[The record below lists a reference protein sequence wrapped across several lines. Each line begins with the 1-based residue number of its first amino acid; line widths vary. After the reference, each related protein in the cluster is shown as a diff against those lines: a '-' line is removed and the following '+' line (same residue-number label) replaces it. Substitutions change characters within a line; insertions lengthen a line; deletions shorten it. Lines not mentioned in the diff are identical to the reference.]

1 MRCLKRFGIGLRNIS
16 VLSLALLLLSV
27 STCWG
32 EVILTD
38 EEAMML
44 KQSLTS
50 AEKELTEQSS
60 RIESLETSLTEAEKQ
75 LTEAKST
82 QEGLQTTIEEQQSR
96 LEQLSTYLKEQ
107 KKEQRKQKLWTG
119 IKIVGAFV
127 IGGAVGYTAGSLF

>member
-1 MRCLKRFGIGLRNIS
+1 MCLKRFGTGLRNIS

-96 LEQLSTYLKEQ
+96 LEQLSTSLKEQ